1 MDEIHLGELTV
12 ADVKRVVLHRAD
24 PVAAEALTAVGATDR
39 PPVDGDS
46 DRSGGATFRAP
57 IGNSYTGWQALR

>member
-12 ADVKRVVLHRAD
+12 ADVKRVVLHRTD
-24 PVAAEALTAVGATDR
+24 PVAAEAVTVVSETDR
-39 PPVDGDS
+39 RPVAGDS
-46 DRSGGATFRAP
+46 DRSGRDTFRAP

>member
-12 ADVKRVVLHRAD
+12 ADVKRVVLHRTD
-24 PVAAEALTAVGATDR
+24 PVAVEAVTVVGATDR

-46 DRSGGATFRAP
+46 DRSGGGTFRAP
-57 IGNSYTGWQALR
+57 IGNSYTACQALR